1 MSKTKRLIYLALLTS
16 MAIALQIF
24 ESFIAIPLPYGAK
37 LGLANIIALV
47 TMELFDVKELILVNS
62 MRVLLG
68 SLLRGTFL
76 TSTFFISTGGV
87 ILSSLAIIFMKKF
100 TKQSMI
106 GISIVS
112 AVFHNIGQIIV
123 ITFLYNNVAL
133 AAILPIL
140 FITAIPTGI
149 LVGIAA
155 NGTSS
160 RVKFS

>member
-1 MSKTKRLIYLALLTS
+1 MSKTKRLIYLALLIS
-16 MAIALQIF
+16 MAIALQVF
-24 ESFIAIPLPYGAK
+24 ESMIAIPLPYGAK

-47 TMELFDVKELILVNS
+47 TMEIFDVRELILVNS

-76 TSTFFISTGGV
+76 TSTFWISTGGV
-87 ILSSLAIIFMKKF
+87 LLSSLAIIFMKKF

-140 FITAIPTGI
+140 LITAIPTGI
-149 LVGIAA
+149 LVGISAKE
-155 NGTSS
+155 TSS
-160 RVKFS
+160 RVKFT

>member
-1 MSKTKRLIYLALLTS
+1 MSKTKRLIYLALLIS
-16 MAIALQIF
+16 MAIALQVF
-24 ESFIAIPLPYGAK
+24 ESMIAIPLPYGAK

-76 TSTFFISTGGV
+76 TSTFWISTGGV
-87 ILSSLAIIFMKKF
+87 LLSSLAIIFMKKF

-140 FITAIPTGI
+140 LITAIPTGI
-149 LVGIAA
+149 LVGISAKE
-155 NGTSS
+155 TSS
-160 RVKFS
+160 RVKFT

>member
-76 TSTFFISTGGV
+76 TSTFFI
-87 ILSSLAIIFMKKF
+87 
-100 TKQSMI
+100 
-106 GISIVS
+106 
-112 AVFHNIGQIIV
+112 
-123 ITFLYNNVAL
+123 
-133 AAILPIL
+133 
-140 FITAIPTGI
+140 
-149 LVGIAA
+149 
-155 NGTSS
+155 
-160 RVKFS
+160 